1 MSRLNRVVLVAGAR
15 TPFLDSGGAYS
26 PLMTYELAAKSIA
39 GLVNKT
45 GVAVDR
51 IGMVTTGTVLHE
63 IETSN
68 VARESMLTAGLPATI
83 PAYTTS
89 MAGLSAS
96 VGFANLCDMIALG
109 RIDAGIAAG
118 VESFSDIPIR
128 FSQTI
133 RRSAMKVRQDSSARN
148 ILKLAA
154 ALRPRDL
161 LPEMPKGTDF
171 TTKKVMGVCA
181 EAMVKKFSVSRA
193 DCDALTERSHQRAIA
208 AIADGRYAEDIVP
221 VHVPSL
227 NTTVTADDT
236 PRADCTHGKLVK
248 MKPIFD
254 KAQGVITAAGSSRFT
269 DGSAAVLVTSQQ
281 AAESMGLK
289 PKAVVVDY
297 QFSAVKDLETEMLL
311 GPAVTIP
318 KLLARQGLRI
328 DDIGVWE
335 LHEAF
340 AAQILVNLACLS
352 RPEFAAEYHG
362 GIVPG
367 QIPIDR
373 LNNWGGSLALGNP
386 FAATGMRLLSTAA
399 SRLQAEGQ
407 RYAVVSSCAGGGLG
421 AAILLENPAL
431 AR

>member
-1 MSRLNRVVLVAGAR
+1 MSQLNKVVLVAGAR
-15 TPFLDSGGAYS
+15 TPFLDSGGAFS
-26 PLMTYELAAKSIA
+26 SLMTYQLAAQSIA
-39 GLVNKT
+39 GLVRKT
-45 GVAVDR
+45 GVDVER
-51 IGMVTTGTVLHE
+51 IGMVTMGTVLHE

-96 VGFANLCDMIALG
+96 IGFANLCDMIALG
-109 RIDAGIAAG
+109 RMDAAIAGG

-133 RRSAMKVRQDSSARN
+133 RRAAMKVRQDGSARN
-148 ILKLAA
+148 VLKLLA

-161 LPEMPKGTDF
+161 LPEMPTGTDF
-171 TTKKVMGVCA
+171 TTRKVMGVCA
-181 EAMVKKFSVSRA
+181 EAMVRKFAVSRA
-193 DCDALTERSHQRAIA
+193 DCDAFTEQSHQRAIA
-208 AIADGRYAEDIVP
+208 AIAQGRYADEIVP
-221 VHVPSL
+221 VDVPGL
-227 NTTVTADDT
+227 KTPVMADNT
-236 PRADCTHGKLVK
+236 PRSDCTMSKLVR

-254 KAQGVITAAGSSRFT
+254 KSRGVITAAGSSRFT
-269 DGSAAVLVTSQQ
+269 DGSAALLLTSQQ
-281 AAESMGLK
+281 AAKSMGLE

-318 KLLARQGLRI
+318 RLLSRRGLTMS
-328 DDIGVWE
+328 DIGVWE

-352 RPEFAAEYHG
+352 RPKFAAEYHG
-362 GIVPG
+362 GQVPG
-367 QIPIDR
+367 TIALDR
-373 LNNWGGSLALGNP
+373 LNAWGGSLALGNP

-399 SRLQAEGQ
+399 ARLQVEGH

-421 AAILLENPAL
+421 AAILLENPSA
-431 AR
+431 